1 MAGGNPKDLLFNNTL
16 GEVFPEQAA
25 QPLPDKDARDYALE
39 RLKEYFCALIF
50 QRTGGIGEPSI
61 AFQLPEDSVHIA
73 QPDDIKNLPL
83 PGIGIIPGRGV
94 HETYGLGPPVMLEKS
109 VGIAGPG
116 TALLRRGDYVENFV
130 VEVWGS
136 KIAERRALLA
146 GLKSAL
152 RASDSSSSIYLS
164 LPSYFD
170 MTAGFM
176 LNESQP
182 IDGDEVSRNRRR
194 GHLMVELRVCEVTLT
209 NVRELN
215 TSVGT
220 TVLDGNLTMGL
231 DC

>member
-1 MAGGNPKDLLFNNTL
+1 MAGGDPRDLLFNNTL
-16 GEVFPEQAA
+16 GAVYPEQAV
-25 QPLPDKDARDYALE
+25 QLLPDKDARDYSLE
-39 RLKEYFCALIF
+39 RLREYFCALIF
-50 QRTGGIGEPSI
+50 QRTGGIGQPTI
-61 AFQLPEDSVHIA
+61 PFQLPEDSVHIA
-73 QPDDIKNLPL
+73 QPDDVKDLPL
-83 PGIGIIPGRGV
+83 PAIAIIPGRGV
-94 HETYGLGPPVMLEKS
+94 HETYGLGPPVMLDGT

-116 TALLRRGDYVENFV
+116 TALLRQGDYVENFV
-130 VEVWGS
+130 VEIWAS
-136 KIAERRALLA
+136 KKAERRAMLA

-164 LPSYFD
+164 LPSYFN

-194 GHLMVELRVCEVTLT
+194 AHLMVELRVCEVRLT